1 MGLFSKKKQSQ
12 PQPPGYAQGKGNKS
26 RPVPSSSPSGRQ
38 DGRSRHHPAP
48 NVNPVPFQPAGYLPP
63 PPQAQSWN
71 QTRPVGPPPS
81 VPYHGHNQGHYGP
94 IIVNQH
100 YYMSPPTLPPPPP
113 PRLTNGNGC
122 ALTQLKLNSTSDL
135 VQLPINVI
143 NQLVDDGLPSWHAYG
158 SQLLN
163 QSAALYDQ
171 ISSKFDDVM
180 TLIDGDKLKGHE
192 NELFMYQQ
200 PSSANPSSSPVVSTS
215 RPAAPKGGQG
225 KKSRKDAAPKGQT
238 SPVAASL
245 ITGGYFSKVD
255 LYANSRLPLDLPP
268 FRM

>member
-1 MGLFSKKKQSQ
+1 
-12 PQPPGYAQGKGNKS
+12 
-26 RPVPSSSPSGRQ
+26 
-38 DGRSRHHPAP
+38 
-48 NVNPVPFQPAGYLPP
+48 
-63 PPQAQSWN
+63 
-71 QTRPVGPPPS
+71 
-81 VPYHGHNQGHYGP
+81 
-94 IIVNQH
+94 
-100 YYMSPPTLPPPPP
+100 MSPPPLPPPPP
-113 PRLTNGNGC
+113 RPVHGNGC
-122 ALTQLKLNSTSDL
+122 SLTQLRLNSTSDL
-135 VQLPINVI
+135 VQLPVNVI

-200 PSSANPSSSPVVSTS
+200 PSPENPLPAPAVS
-215 RPAAPKGGQG
+215 KGDHG
-225 KKSRKDAAPKGQT
+225 KKRRKDTAPKGQT
-238 SPVAASL
+238 SAVAASL